1 MTVFSSLCVQTVCQ
15 PGALA
20 AAKILSHNPFKPI
33 PAIKSI
39 DGLVARFRQS
49 EGFEILGRPG
59 LAEPPML
66 WKPPLSGRSAHGLTC
81 CRLDPVANDPHSCH
95 LQFKTDWSIFMIM
108 THPTPRQLPR
118 GRPRSFDTEA
128 VVERA
133 MGVFWSRGYRG
144 TALPDLLRATKL
156 SRGSLYAAFGGK
168 HALFLRALDRYIAD
182 ALARIDVELGPRH
195 APVESLRTF
204 LAGYVDRTSGAS
216 GRRGCLLVA
225 TAMELAGHDSDVEAR
240 IGSFFK
246 AMEAKA
252 AGALSRAKVAGE
264 LAAGVEPASAARI
277 LVCFVEGLRVIGKTG
292 PTRTTSQATVDALL
306 DRFIR

>member
-1 MTVFSSLCVQTVCQ
+1 MT
-15 PGALA
+15 
-20 AAKILSHNPFKPI
+20 
-33 PAIKSI
+33 
-39 DGLVARFRQS
+39 
-49 EGFEILGRPG
+49 
-59 LAEPPML
+59 
-66 WKPPLSGRSAHGLTC
+66 
-81 CRLDPVANDPHSCH
+81 HSCH
-95 LQFKTDWSIFMIM
+95 LQFKTDWSIYAAV
-108 THPTPRQLPR
+108 THQSPVQLPR

-133 MGVFWSRGYRG
+133 MGVFWSRGYHG

-168 HALFLRALDRYIAD
+168 HPLFLRALDRYIAD

-195 APVESLRTF
+195 GPVDGLRTL
-204 LAGYVDRTSGAS
+204 LAGYVDRTSGAN

-240 IGSFFK
+240 IRSFFK

-252 AGALSRAKVAGE
+252 ARAFSRAKLAGE
-264 LAAGVEPASAARI
+264 LAAGVEPTSAARI
-277 LVCFVEGLRVIGKTG
+277 LVCFVEGLRVTGKTG
-292 PTRTTSQATVDALL
+292 PTRTTSQATANALL